1 MRSRF
6 AAFWGFRP
14 LRSGHIQRVSP
25 VVCGL
30 LMAVCIG
37 GLAGCGAGSG
47 VNGGGGVSSTATP
60 TMKAAVKGCPI
71 GTGGAVDVG
80 TPTLVL
86 TITDANHESK
96 AHVGDVIQVRL
107 PATQRW
113 TLDKEGA
120 GILEMLQPA
129 GYWDASA
136 SACIWNFRAAKVGA
150 TTVSFVGMALCE
162 PKVPCPQYAIY
173 EQFLVTVV

>member
-1 MRSRF
+1 MQSRF
-6 AAFWGFRP
+6 AAFCGLHP
-14 LRSGHIQRVSP
+14 SRSGRMHSVSP
-25 VVCGL
+25 VVCVL
-30 LMAVCIG
+30 LVVVCIG
-37 GLAGCGAGSG
+37 GLAGCGASSG
-47 VNGGGGVSSTATP
+47 ANGGVSSTATP
-60 TMKAAVKGCPI
+60 TTKTGVKGCPG

-86 TITDANHESK
+86 TIKDADHESK

-113 TLDKEGA
+113 AMEKGGA

-129 GYWDASA
+129 GYWDVTA

-150 TTVSFVGMALCE
+150 TTVSFVGTALCD
-162 PKVPCPQYAIY
+162 PKEPCPKYAIY
-173 EQFLVTVV
+173 EGFQVTVV